1 MKNGPH
7 ICYNSAK
14 SYVGKNVNLHL
25 KGGNTL
31 NNVTLEGIEKKL
43 LLIRGNK
50 SKSKTQFIPIFE
62 VERISIVPIW
72 AQLAAGGFLDG

>member
-1 MKNGPH
+1 MKHGPH
-7 ICYNSAK
+7 ICYHSAK

-31 NNVTLEGIEKKL
+31 INVAIEGIENKR

-50 SKSKTQFIPIFE
+50 PKSKTEFIPLYE
-62 VERISIVPIW
+62 VERISVVPIW
-72 AQLAAGGFLDG
+72 AQMLQEAS